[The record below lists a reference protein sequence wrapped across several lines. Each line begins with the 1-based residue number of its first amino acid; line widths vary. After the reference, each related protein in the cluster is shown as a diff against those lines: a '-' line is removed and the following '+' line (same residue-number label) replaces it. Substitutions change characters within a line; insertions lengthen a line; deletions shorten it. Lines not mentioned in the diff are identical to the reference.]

1 MVANNFSK
9 DIKEDSKLYK
19 KIILPNIKYNSRIFG
34 DKLKK
39 KNKNTILPYM
49 KDNSRILLNSLSPNI
64 TSSKTLKKKKK
75 KRYFTKEK
83 EVT

>member
-1 MVANNFSK
+1 MVANSFSK
-9 DIKEDSKLYK
+9 DSKEDSKLDK
-19 KIILPNIKYNSRIFG
+19 KIILPNIKYNSIIVI
-34 DKLKK
+34 DKFKK
-39 KNKNTILPYM
+39 KNKKILPYI
-49 KDNSRILLNSLSPNI
+49 KDNSEILLNSLSPNK

>member
-9 DIKEDSKLYK
+9 DSKLDK

-39 KNKNTILPYM
+39 NKNTILIYI
-49 KDNSRILLNSLSPNI
+49 KDNSRILLNSLIPNK
-64 TSSKTLKKKKK
+64 TSSKTFKKKR
-75 KRYFTKEK
+75 RYFTKEK

>member
-39 KNKNTILPYM
+39 NKNTILIYI
-49 KDNSRILLNSLSPNI
+49 KDNSRILLNSLIPNK
-64 TSSKTLKKKKK
+64 TSSKTFKKKR
-75 KRYFTKEK
+75 RYFTKEK

>member
-1 MVANNFSK
+1 MVANSFSK
-9 DIKEDSKLYK
+9 DSKLDK

-39 KNKNTILPYM
+39 NKNTILIYI
-49 KDNSRILLNSLSPNI
+49 KDNSRILLNSLSPNK
-64 TSSKTLKKKKK
+64 TSSKTLKKKR
-75 KRYFTKEK
+75 RYFTKEK